1 MPITTL
7 RQLLDEATEK
17 LNTAQVPDPR
27 YDARALLMSA
37 YQLSPA
43 QYLLYE
49 HDAPETLIPRLL
61 PDAEALSAASTVF
74 QANVDRR
81 QRREPLQQILGT
93 AGFYGLDFLV
103 TKDVLC
109 PRADTET
116 LVDAVLGNL
125 MPEQIGSLHAV
136 PSVDPACTAR
146 TEVEVPFGTS
156 STVEHDPTGAART
169 EVENPTVDT
178 SSSEHT
184 VDKCPDFLVHVDNDG
199 ASLLD
204 VCTGSGCIA
213 IALTKFGAF
222 CDTTAVDIS
231 DAALAVARQNAERL
245 LITETDTAPTTPP
258 CAVSADEITATASA
272 RMNPGLRT
280 EVHLQNAAV
289 DFTLLQSD
297 MFSALA
303 ERTDDGKRK
312 RYDVIVSNPPYI
324 PSAVVDELE
333 PEVRD
338 YEPRIALDGTADGL
352 RFYRILAEESVHYLK
367 PGGRIYLEIGYD
379 QGERVP
385 ALLAAAGF
393 RDITVIRDFGGND
406 RVVAAHL

>member
-37 YQLSPA
+37 YRLSPA

-49 HDAPETLIPRLL
+49 HDAPEALIPRVL

-74 QANVDRR
+74 HANVDRR
-81 QRREPLQQILGT
+81 SRREPLQQILGT

-125 MPEQIGSLHAV
+125 MPEQIGAV
-136 PSVDPACTAR
+136 QTAPSVDP
-146 TEVEVPFGTS
+146 TS
-156 STVEHDPTGAART
+156 VVRT
-169 EVENPTVDT
+169 EVENQAVDP

-184 VDKCPDFLVHVDNDG
+184 VDKCPDFLVHVDNEG

-222 CDTTAVDIS
+222 RDTTAVDIS
-231 DAALAVARQNAERL
+231 DAALAIARQNAERL
-245 LITETDTAPTTPP
+245 LITEADTAATTTPS
-258 CAVSADEITATASA
+258 AMSADEITVATST
-272 RMNPGLRT
+272 RMNPGPRT
-280 EVHLQNAAV
+280 EVHLQHAAV
-289 DFTLLQSD
+289 DFTLLRSD

-303 ERTDDGKRK
+303 ERTEDGALK

-352 RFYRILAEESVHYLK
+352 RFYRILAEESVRYLK

>member
-1 MPITTL
+1 MLITTL

-49 HDAPETLIPRLL
+49 HDAPETLIPRVL
-61 PDAEALSAASTVF
+61 PDAEALSAAATVF
-74 QANVDRR
+74 SASVERR
-81 QRREPLQQILGT
+81 RRREPLQQILGT
-93 AGFYGLDFLV
+93 AGFYGLDFRV

-125 MPEQIGSLHAV
+125 MPEQIGAV
-136 PSVDPACTAR
+136 HTAPSVDPTC
-146 TEVEVPFGTS
+146 
-156 STVEHDPTGAART
+156 AART
-169 EVENPTVDT
+169 DVENPMVDT

-184 VDKCPDFLVHVDNDG
+184 VDKCLDFLTHVDNDG

-222 CDTTAVDIS
+222 RDTTAVDIS
-231 DAALAVARQNAERL
+231 DAALAIARQNAERL
-245 LITETDTAPTTPP
+245 LITEADTTAATMP
-258 CAVSADEITATASA
+258 CAVSADETTVATST

-289 DFTLLQSD
+289 DFTLLRSD

-303 ERTDDGKRK
+303 ERTEDGKRK

-393 RDITVIRDFGGND
+393 HDITVIRDFGGND

>member
-17 LNTAQVPDPR
+17 LNTTKVPDPR

-49 HDAPETLIPRLL
+49 HDAPEALIPRVL
-61 PDAEALSAASTVF
+61 PDAEALSAATTLF

-81 QRREPLQQILGT
+81 RRREPLQQILGT
-93 AGFYGLDFLV
+93 AGFYGLDYLV

-125 MPEQIGSLHAV
+125 MPEQIGAVHAASSCV
-136 PSVDPACTAR
+136 PACAQR
-146 TEVEVPFGTS
+146 T
-156 STVEHDPTGAART
+156 D
-169 EVENPTVDT
+169 VENPAVDT
-178 SSSEHT
+178 PLSERT
-184 VDKCPDFLVHVDNDG
+184 VDKCPDFLAHVDNNG

-222 CDTTAVDIS
+222 RDTTAVDIS
-231 DAALAVARQNAERL
+231 DAALVIARRNAERL
-245 LITETDTAPTTPP
+245 LITAEDTATDTTP
-258 CAVSADEITATASA
+258 CAVSPDETTAEASA
-272 RMNPGLRT
+272 LPGADPRT
-280 EVHLQNAAV
+280 EVHLQNATV
-289 DFTLLQSD
+289 DFTLLRSD

-303 ERTDDGKRK
+303 ERTEDGKLK
-312 RYDVIVSNPPYI
+312 KYDVIVSNPPYI

-352 RFYRILAEESVHYLK
+352 RFYRILAEEAVHYLK

-393 RDITVIRDFGGND
+393 HDITVIRDFGGND

>member
-49 HDAPETLIPRLL
+49 HDAPEALIPRVL

-74 QANVDRR
+74 HANVDRR
-81 QRREPLQQILGT
+81 SRREPLQQILGT

-125 MPEQIGSLHAV
+125 MPEQIGAV
-136 PSVDPACTAR
+136 QTAPSVDP
-146 TEVEVPFGTS
+146 TS
-156 STVEHDPTGAART
+156 VVRT
-169 EVENPTVDT
+169 EVENQAVDP

-184 VDKCPDFLVHVDNDG
+184 VDKCPDFLVHVDNEG

-222 CDTTAVDIS
+222 RDTTAVDIS
-231 DAALAVARQNAERL
+231 DAALAIARQNAERL
-245 LITETDTAPTTPP
+245 LITEADTAATMTP
-258 CAVSADEITATASA
+258 CAVSADETMVATST
-272 RMNPGLRT
+272 RMNPGPRM

-289 DFTLLQSD
+289 DFTLLRSD

-303 ERTDDGKRK
+303 ERTEDGALK

-352 RFYRILAEESVHYLK
+352 RFYRILAAESVHYLK

-385 ALLAAAGF
+385 ALLEAAGF
-393 RDITVIRDFGGND
+393 QEVTVIRDFGGND

>member
-17 LNTAQVPDPR
+17 LNTTKVPDPR

-49 HDAPETLIPRLL
+49 HDAPEALIPRVL
-61 PDAEALSAASTVF
+61 PDAEALSAATTLF

-81 QRREPLQQILGT
+81 RRREPLQQILGT

-116 LVDAVLGNL
+116 LVDAVLGN
-125 MPEQIGSLHAV
+125 
-136 PSVDPACTAR
+136 
-146 TEVEVPFGTS
+146 
-156 STVEHDPTGAART
+156 
-169 EVENPTVDT
+169 
-178 SSSEHT
+178 
-184 VDKCPDFLVHVDNDG
+184 VDNEG

-213 IALTKFGAF
+213 IALTKFGTF
-222 CDTTAVDIS
+222 RDTTAVDIS
-231 DAALAVARQNAERL
+231 DAALAIARRNAERL
-245 LITETDTAPTTPP
+245 LITE
-258 CAVSADEITATASA
+258 
-272 RMNPGLRT
+272 
-280 EVHLQNAAV
+280 AV
-289 DFTLLQSD
+289 DFTLLRSD

-303 ERTDDGKRK
+303 ERTEDGKLK
-312 RYDVIVSNPPYI
+312 KYDVIVSNPPYI

-338 YEPRIALDGTADGL
+338 YEPRIALDGTVDGL

-379 QGERVP
+379 QGESVP

-393 RDITVIRDFGGND
+393 QDITVIRDFGGND

>member
-49 HDAPETLIPRLL
+49 HDAPEALIPRVL
-61 PDAEALSAASTVF
+61 PDAEALSAATTVF

-81 QRREPLQQILGT
+81 RRREPLQQILGT
-93 AGFYGLDFLV
+93 AGFYGLDFVV

-125 MPEQIGSLHAV
+125 MSEQMASVCAA
-136 PSVDPACTAR
+136 PSGTVPACAQ
-146 TEVEVPFGTS
+146 
-156 STVEHDPTGAART
+156 RT
-169 EVENPTVDT
+169 EVENPTEDASAT
-178 SSSEHT
+178 GR
-184 VDKCPDFLVHVDNDG
+184 VDKCPDFLSHVDNEG

-222 CDTTAVDIS
+222 RDTTAVDIS
-231 DAALAVARQNAERL
+231 DAALAIARRNAERL
-245 LITETDTAPTTPP
+245 LITE
-258 CAVSADEITATASA
+258 ADTATAPPPCVVPPDENAVEASA
-272 RMNPGLRT
+272 LPGADSLT
-280 EVHLQNAAV
+280 EVHIQNATV
-289 DFTLLQSD
+289 DFTLLRSD

-303 ERTDDGKRK
+303 ERTEDGQMK

-352 RFYRILAEESVHYLK
+352 RFYRILAEEAVHYLK

-379 QGERVP
+379 QGESVP

-393 RDITVIRDFGGND
+393 HEVTVIRDFGGND

>member
-17 LNTAQVPDPR
+17 LNTTKVPDPR

-49 HDAPETLIPRLL
+49 HDAPEALIPRVL
-61 PDAEALSAASTVF
+61 PDAEALSAATTLF

-81 QRREPLQQILGT
+81 RRREPLQQILGT
-93 AGFYGLDFLV
+93 AGFYGLDFVV

-125 MPEQIGSLHAV
+125 MPEQITSICAAPSGAV
-136 PSVDPACTAR
+136 PACAQR
-146 TEVEVPFGTS
+146 TDVEK
-156 STVEHDPTGAART
+156 
-169 EVENPTVDT
+169 PTVDASAT
-178 SSSEHT
+178 VST
-184 VDKCPDFLVHVDNDG
+184 VDKCPDFLSHVDNEG

-222 CDTTAVDIS
+222 RDTTAVDIS
-231 DAALAVARQNAERL
+231 DAALAIARQNAERL
-245 LITETDTAPTTPP
+245 LITE
-258 CAVSADEITATASA
+258 
-272 RMNPGLRT
+272 
-280 EVHLQNAAV
+280 AV
-289 DFTLLQSD
+289 DFTLLRSD

-303 ERTDDGKRK
+303 ERTEDGALK

-352 RFYRILAEESVHYLK
+352 RFYRILAAESVHYLK

-385 ALLAAAGF
+385 ALLEAAGF
-393 RDITVIRDFGGND
+393 QEVTVIRDFGGND

>member
-17 LNTAQVPDPR
+17 LNITKVPDPR

-49 HDAPETLIPRLL
+49 HDAPETLIPRVL
-61 PDAEALSAASTVF
+61 PDAEALSAATTLF

-81 QRREPLQQILGT
+81 RRREPLQQILGT

-125 MPEQIGSLHAV
+125 MPEQIGAV
-136 PSVDPACTAR
+136 HTAPSVN
-146 TEVEVPFGTS
+146 
-156 STVEHDPTGAART
+156 STCAART
-169 EVENPTVDT
+169 EAENPAVDT

-184 VDKCPDFLVHVDNDG
+184 VDKCPDFLAHVDNDG

-222 CDTTAVDIS
+222 RDTTAVDIS
-231 DAALAVARQNAERL
+231 DAALAIARQNAERL
-245 LITETDTAPTTPP
+245 LITEADTATTTTPS
-258 CAVSADEITATASA
+258 AMSADEITVATST
-272 RMNPGLRT
+272 RMNPGPRM

-289 DFTLLQSD
+289 DFTLLRSD

-303 ERTDDGKRK
+303 ERTEDGALK

-393 RDITVIRDFGGND
+393 HDITVIRDFGGND

>member
-17 LNTAQVPDPR
+17 LNTMKVPDPR

-49 HDAPETLIPRLL
+49 HDAPEALIPRVL
-61 PDAEALSAASTVF
+61 PDAEALSAATTLF

-81 QRREPLQQILGT
+81 RRREPLQQILGS
-93 AGFYGLDFLV
+93 AGFYGLDFVV

-125 MPEQIGSLHAV
+125 MPEQMASA
-136 PSVDPACTAR
+136 
-146 TEVEVPFGTS
+146 
-156 STVEHDPTGAART
+156 
-169 EVENPTVDT
+169 
-178 SSSEHT
+178 SEHS
-184 VDKCPDFLVHVDNDG
+184 VDKCLDFLSHVDNEG

-222 CDTTAVDIS
+222 RDTTAVDIS
-231 DAALAVARQNAERL
+231 DAALAIARRNAERL
-245 LITETDTAPTTPP
+245 LITE
-258 CAVSADEITATASA
+258 ADEGTAATSA
-272 RMNPGLRT
+272 LPSTCPLT
-280 EVHLQNAAV
+280 EVHLQNATV
-289 DFTLLQSD
+289 DFTLLRSD

-303 ERTDDGKRK
+303 ERTEDGKLK
-312 RYDVIVSNPPYI
+312 KYDVIVSNPPYI

-352 RFYRILAEESVHYLK
+352 RFYRILAEEAVHYLK

-379 QGERVP
+379 QGESVP

-393 RDITVIRDFGGND
+393 HEVTVIRDFGGND
-406 RVVAAHL
+406 RVVAAHI

>member
-1 MPITTL
+1 MQLTTL

-37 YQLSPA
+37 CQLTPA

-49 HDAPETLIPRLL
+49 HDAPEALIPRVL
-61 PDAEALSAASTVF
+61 PDAEALSAAITVF

-81 QRREPLQQILGT
+81 RRREPLQQILGT

-125 MPEQIGSLHAV
+125 MPEQIA
-136 PSVDPACTAR
+136 SVCTAPS
-146 TEVEVPFGTS
+146 EIVPTCAPHMDVD
-156 STVEHDPTGAART
+156 T
-169 EVENPTVDT
+169 PTVNT

-184 VDKCPDFLVHVDNDG
+184 VDKCPDFLMHVDNGG

-231 DAALAVARQNAERL
+231 DAALAIARQNAERL
-245 LITETDTAPTTPP
+245 LITEADTVADTTPY
-258 CAVSADEITATASA
+258 AVSPDETTAEASA
-272 RMNPGLRT
+272 LPGADPRT
-280 EVHLQNAAV
+280 EVHLQNATV
-289 DFTLLQSD
+289 DFTLLRSD

-303 ERTDDGKRK
+303 ERTEDGKLK
-312 RYDVIVSNPPYI
+312 KYDVIVSNPPYI

-385 ALLAAAGF
+385 ALLAAVGF
-393 RDITVIRDFGGND
+393 QDITVIRDFGGND

>member
-17 LNTAQVPDPR
+17 LNTAQVPDSR

-49 HDAPETLIPRLL
+49 NDAPETLIPRVL
-61 PDAEALSAASTVF
+61 PDAEALSAATTLF

-81 QRREPLQQILGT
+81 RRREPLQQILGT
-93 AGFYGLDFLV
+93 GGFYGLDFLV

-125 MPEQIGSLHAV
+125 MPEQIGAV
-136 PSVDPACTAR
+136 HTAPSVD
-146 TEVEVPFGTS
+146 
-156 STVEHDPTGAART
+156 STCAART
-169 EVENPTVDT
+169 EVENPAVDT

-222 CDTTAVDIS
+222 RDTTAVDIS
-231 DAALAVARQNAERL
+231 DAALAIARQNAERL
-245 LITETDTAPTTPP
+245 LITEADTATTTTPS
-258 CAVSADEITATASA
+258 AVSADEITVATSTQ
-272 RMNPGLRT
+272 MNPGPRM

-289 DFTLLQSD
+289 DFTLLRSD

-303 ERTDDGKRK
+303 ERTEDGAMK

-385 ALLAAAGF
+385 ALLEAAGF

>member
-37 YQLSPA
+37 YRLSPA

-49 HDAPETLIPRLL
+49 HDAPEALIPRVL

-74 QANVDRR
+74 HANVDRR
-81 QRREPLQQILGT
+81 SRREPLQQILGT

-125 MPEQIGSLHAV
+125 MPEQIGAV
-136 PSVDPACTAR
+136 HTAPSVN
-146 TEVEVPFGTS
+146 
-156 STVEHDPTGAART
+156 STCAART
-169 EVENPTVDT
+169 EVENPAVDT

-184 VDKCPDFLVHVDNDG
+184 VDKCPDFLAHVDNDG

-222 CDTTAVDIS
+222 RDTTAVDIS
-231 DAALAVARQNAERL
+231 DAALAIARQNAERL
-245 LITETDTAPTTPP
+245 LITEADTATTTTPS
-258 CAVSADEITATASA
+258 AMSADEITVATST
-272 RMNPGLRT
+272 RMNPGPRM

-289 DFTLLQSD
+289 DFTLLRSD

-303 ERTDDGKRK
+303 ERTEDGALK

-352 RFYRILAEESVHYLK
+352 RFYRILAAESVHYLK

-379 QGERVP
+379 QGESVP

-393 RDITVIRDFGGND
+393 HGITVIRDFGGND

>member
-17 LNTAQVPDPR
+17 LNTTKVPDPR

-49 HDAPETLIPRLL
+49 HDAPEALIPRVL
-61 PDAEALSAASTVF
+61 PDAEALSAATTLF

-81 QRREPLQQILGT
+81 RRREPLQQILGT
-93 AGFYGLDFLV
+93 AGFYGLDFVV

-116 LVDAVLGNL
+116 LVDAALGNL
-125 MPEQIGSLHAV
+125 MPEQMASVCAA
-136 PSVDPACTAR
+136 PSGTVPACAQR
-146 TEVEVPFGTS
+146 T
-156 STVEHDPTGAART
+156 D
-169 EVENPTVDT
+169 VENPTENT
-178 SSSEHT
+178 SASEDA
-184 VDKCPDFLVHVDNDG
+184 VDKCPDFLSDVDNEG

-222 CDTTAVDIS
+222 RDTTAVDIS
-231 DAALAVARQNAERL
+231 DAALAIARQNAERL
-245 LITETDTAPTTPP
+245 LITEADTVVATTPY
-258 CAVSADEITATASA
+258 AVPPDETTAEAATLPGAD
-272 RMNPGLRT
+272 PRT
-280 EVHLQNAAV
+280 EVHLQNATV
-289 DFTLLQSD
+289 DFTLLRSD

-303 ERTDDGKRK
+303 ERTEDGELKK
-312 RYDVIVSNPPYI
+312 YDVIVSNPPYI

-379 QGERVP
+379 QGESVP

-393 RDITVIRDFGGND
+393 RDVTVIRDFGGND
-406 RVVAAHL
+406 RVVAAHI

>member
-7 RQLLDEATEK
+7 RQLLDEATET

-37 YQLSPA
+37 YRLSPA

-49 HDAPETLIPRLL
+49 HDAPETLVPRVL
-61 PDAEALSAASTVF
+61 PDAEALSAAATVF
-74 QANVDRR
+74 HANVDRR
-81 QRREPLQQILGT
+81 SRREPLQQILGT

-125 MPEQIGSLHAV
+125 MPEQIGAVHAA
-136 PSVDPACTAR
+136 PSVDP
-146 TEVEVPFGTS
+146 TS
-156 STVEHDPTGAART
+156 VVRT
-169 EVENPTVDT
+169 EVENPAVDP
-178 SSSEHT
+178 SSSEHM
-184 VDKCPDFLVHVDNDG
+184 VDKCPDFLAHVDNDG

-222 CDTTAVDIS
+222 RDTMAVDIS
-231 DAALAVARQNAERL
+231 DAALAIARQNAERL
-245 LITETDTAPTTPP
+245 LITEADTTATTTSS
-258 CAVSADEITATASA
+258 AVSADEITVATST
-272 RMNPGLRT
+272 RMNPGPRM

-289 DFTLLQSD
+289 DFTLLRSD

-303 ERTDDGKRK
+303 ERTEDGALK

-352 RFYRILAEESVHYLK
+352 RFYRILAEESVRYLK

>member
-37 YQLSPA
+37 YRLSPA

-49 HDAPETLIPRLL
+49 HDAPEALIPRVL
-61 PDAEALSAASTVF
+61 PDAEALSAAATVF
-74 QANVDRR
+74 HANVDRR
-81 QRREPLQQILGT
+81 SRREPLQQILGT

-125 MPEQIGSLHAV
+125 MPEQIGAV
-136 PSVDPACTAR
+136 QTAPSVDP
-146 TEVEVPFGTS
+146 TS
-156 STVEHDPTGAART
+156 VVRT
-169 EVENPTVDT
+169 EVENQAVDP

-184 VDKCPDFLVHVDNDG
+184 VDKCPDFLAHVDNEG

-231 DAALAVARQNAERL
+231 DAALAIARQNAERL
-245 LITETDTAPTTPP
+245 LITEADTAATTTPS
-258 CAVSADEITATASA
+258 AMSADETTVVATST
-272 RMNPGLRT
+272 RMNPGPRM

-289 DFTLLQSD
+289 DFTLLRSD

-303 ERTDDGKRK
+303 ERTEDGALK

-352 RFYRILAEESVHYLK
+352 RFYRILAAESVHYLK

-379 QGERVP
+379 QGESVP

-393 RDITVIRDFGGND
+393 HGITVIRDFGGND

>member
-17 LNTAQVPDPR
+17 LNTTKVPDPR

-49 HDAPETLIPRLL
+49 HDAPETLIPRVL

-74 QANVDRR
+74 HANVDRR
-81 QRREPLQQILGT
+81 RRREPLQQILGT

-125 MPEQIGSLHAV
+125 MPEQIGAV
-136 PSVDPACTAR
+136 HTAPSVN
-146 TEVEVPFGTS
+146 
-156 STVEHDPTGAART
+156 STCAART
-169 EVENPTVDT
+169 EVENPAVDT

-184 VDKCPDFLVHVDNDG
+184 VDKCPDFLAHVDNDG

-222 CDTTAVDIS
+222 RDTTAVDIS
-231 DAALAVARQNAERL
+231 DAALAIARQNAERL
-245 LITETDTAPTTPP
+245 LITEADTATTTTPS
-258 CAVSADEITATASA
+258 AMSADEITVATST
-272 RMNPGLRT
+272 RMNPGPRM

-289 DFTLLQSD
+289 DFTLLRSD

-303 ERTDDGKRK
+303 ERTEDGALK

-352 RFYRILAEESVHYLK
+352 RFYRILAAESVHYLK

-385 ALLAAAGF
+385 ALLADAGF

>member
-17 LNTAQVPDPR
+17 LNTTKVPDPR

-49 HDAPETLIPRLL
+49 QDAPEALIPRVL
-61 PDAEALSAASTVF
+61 PDAEALSAATTLF

-81 QRREPLQQILGT
+81 RRREPLQQILGT
-93 AGFYGLDFLV
+93 AGFYGLDFVV

-125 MPEQIGSLHAV
+125 MPEQIGAVHAA
-136 PSVDPACTAR
+136 PSVD
-146 TEVEVPFGTS
+146 
-156 STVEHDPTGAART
+156 STCAART
-169 EVENPTVDT
+169 EVENPAVDT
-178 SSSEHT
+178 FSSERT
-184 VDKCPDFLVHVDNDG
+184 VDKCPDFLAHVDNDG

-213 IALTKFGAF
+213 IVLTKFGAF
-222 CDTTAVDIS
+222 HDTTAVDIS
-231 DAALAVARQNAERL
+231 DAALAIARQNAERL
-245 LITETDTAPTTPP
+245 LITEADTAATTTPS
-258 CAVSADEITATASA
+258 AVSADEITVATST
-272 RMNPGLRT
+272 RM

-289 DFTLLQSD
+289 DFTLLRSD

-303 ERTDDGKRK
+303 ERTEDGALK

-352 RFYRILAEESVHYLK
+352 RFYRILAAESGHYLK

-385 ALLAAAGF
+385 ALLEAAGF
-393 RDITVIRDFGGND
+393 QEVTVIRDFGGND

>member
-17 LNTAQVPDPR
+17 LNTTKVPDPR

-49 HDAPETLIPRLL
+49 HDAPEALIPRVL
-61 PDAEALSAASTVF
+61 PDAEALSAATTLF

-81 QRREPLQQILGT
+81 RRREPLQQILGT
-93 AGFYGLDFLV
+93 AGFYGLDFVV

-116 LVDAVLGNL
+116 LVDAVFGNL
-125 MPEQIGSLHAV
+125 MPEQIGAVHAA
-136 PSVDPACTAR
+136 PSVD
-146 TEVEVPFGTS
+146 
-156 STVEHDPTGAART
+156 STCEART
-169 EVENPTVDT
+169 EVENPAVDT

-184 VDKCPDFLVHVDNDG
+184 VDKCPDFLAHVDNDG

-222 CDTTAVDIS
+222 RDITAVDIS
-231 DAALAVARQNAERL
+231 DAALAIARRNAERL
-245 LITETDTAPTTPP
+245 LITEADTAATTTPS
-258 CAVSADEITATASA
+258 AVSADEITVATST
-272 RMNPGLRT
+272 RM

-289 DFTLLQSD
+289 DFTLLRSD

-303 ERTDDGKRK
+303 ERTEDGALK

-352 RFYRILAEESVHYLK
+352 RFYRILAAESVHYLK

-379 QGERVP
+379 QGESVP
-385 ALLAAAGF
+385 ALLEAAGF
-393 RDITVIRDFGGND
+393 QEVTVIRDFGGND

>member
-17 LNTAQVPDPR
+17 LNTAHVPDPR

-49 HDAPETLIPRLL
+49 HDAPEALIPRVL
-61 PDAEALSAASTVF
+61 PDAEALSAATTLF

-81 QRREPLQQILGT
+81 RRREPLQQILGT
-93 AGFYGLDFLV
+93 AGFYGLDFVV

-125 MPEQIGSLHAV
+125 MPEQMASVWAATSDTV
-136 PSVDPACTAR
+136 PTC
-146 TEVEVPFGTS
+146 VPHT
-156 STVEHDPTGAART
+156 D
-169 EVENPTVDT
+169 VENPTVNI
-178 SSSEHT
+178 SASEHM
-184 VDKCPDFLVHVDNDG
+184 VDKCPDFLSDVDNEG

-213 IALTKFGAF
+213 IALTKFGTF
-222 CDTTAVDIS
+222 RDTTAVDIS
-231 DAALAVARQNAERL
+231 DAALAIARQNAERL
-245 LITETDTAPTTPP
+245 LITEADTVVATTPY
-258 CAVSADEITATASA
+258 AVPPDETTAEAATLPGAD
-272 RMNPGLRT
+272 PRT
-280 EVHLQNAAV
+280 EVHLQNATV
-289 DFTLLQSD
+289 DFTLLRSD

-303 ERTDDGKRK
+303 ERTEDGKLK
-312 RYDVIVSNPPYI
+312 KYDVIVSNPPYI

-379 QGERVP
+379 QGESVP

-393 RDITVIRDFGGND
+393 RDVTVIRDFGGND

>member
-17 LNTAQVPDPR
+17 LNTTKVPDPR

-49 HDAPETLIPRLL
+49 HDAPETLIPRVL
-61 PDAEALSAASTVF
+61 PDAEALSAATTLF

-81 QRREPLQQILGT
+81 RRREPLQQILGT

-125 MPEQIGSLHAV
+125 MPEQIGAV
-136 PSVDPACTAR
+136 HTAPSVN
-146 TEVEVPFGTS
+146 
-156 STVEHDPTGAART
+156 STCAART
-169 EVENPTVDT
+169 EAENPAVDT

-184 VDKCPDFLVHVDNDG
+184 VDKCPDFLAHVDNDG

-222 CDTTAVDIS
+222 RDTTAVDIS
-231 DAALAVARQNAERL
+231 DAALAIARQNAERL
-245 LITETDTAPTTPP
+245 LITEADTATTTTPS
-258 CAVSADEITATASA
+258 AMSADEITVATST
-272 RMNPGLRT
+272 RMNPGPRM

-289 DFTLLQSD
+289 DFTLLRSD

-303 ERTDDGKRK
+303 ERTEDGALK

-393 RDITVIRDFGGND
+393 QEVTVIRDFGGND

>member
-49 HDAPETLIPRLL
+49 HDAPEALIPRVL
-61 PDAEALSAASTVF
+61 PDAEALSAATALF

-81 QRREPLQQILGT
+81 RRREPLQQILGT
-93 AGFYGLDFLV
+93 AGFYGLDFVV

-116 LVDAVLGNL
+116 LVDAILGNL
-125 MPEQIGSLHAV
+125 MPEQMASVWAA
-136 PSVDPACTAR
+136 PSGIVPACALR
-146 TEVEVPFGTS
+146 TDVESPTENTS
-156 STVEHDPTGAART
+156 A
-169 EVENPTVDT
+169 
-178 SSSEHT
+178 SEDA
-184 VDKCPDFLVHVDNDG
+184 VDKCPDFLSDVDNEG

-222 CDTTAVDIS
+222 RDTTAVDIS
-231 DAALAVARQNAERL
+231 DAALAIARRNAERL
-245 LITETDTAPTTPP
+245 LITEADTVADTTPY
-258 CAVSADEITATASA
+258 AVSPDETTAEAAILPGAD
-272 RMNPGLRT
+272 PRT
-280 EVHLQNAAV
+280 EVHLQNATV
-289 DFTLLQSD
+289 DFTLLRSD

-303 ERTDDGKRK
+303 ERTEDGKLK
-312 RYDVIVSNPPYI
+312 KYDVIVSNPPYI

-379 QGERVP
+379 QGESVP

-393 RDITVIRDFGGND
+393 RDVTVIRDFGGND
-406 RVVAAHL
+406 RVVAAHI

>member
-17 LNTAQVPDPR
+17 LNITKVPDPR

-49 HDAPETLIPRLL
+49 HDAPEALIPRVL
-61 PDAEALSAASTVF
+61 PDAEALSAATTLF

-81 QRREPLQQILGT
+81 RRREPLQQILGT
-93 AGFYGLDFLV
+93 AGFYGLDFVV

-125 MPEQIGSLHAV
+125 MPEQIGAV
-136 PSVDPACTAR
+136 HTAPSVTPTCTAR
-146 TEVEVPFGTS
+146 TEVE
-156 STVEHDPTGAART
+156 
-169 EVENPTVDT
+169 NPAVDT

-184 VDKCPDFLVHVDNDG
+184 VDKCPDFLAHVDNDG

-222 CDTTAVDIS
+222 RDTTAVDIS
-231 DAALAVARQNAERL
+231 DAALAIARRNAERL
-245 LITETDTAPTTPP
+245 LITEADTAATTTPS
-258 CAVSADEITATASA
+258 AVSADEITVATST
-272 RMNPGLRT
+272 RM

-289 DFTLLQSD
+289 DFTLLRSD

-303 ERTDDGKRK
+303 ERTEDGALK

-352 RFYRILAEESVHYLK
+352 RFYRILAAESVHYLK

-393 RDITVIRDFGGND
+393 HDITVIRDFGGND

>member
-17 LNTAQVPDPR
+17 LNTTKVPDPR

-37 YQLSPA
+37 YRLSPA

-49 HDAPETLIPRLL
+49 HDAPEALIPRVL

-74 QANVDRR
+74 HANVDRR
-81 QRREPLQQILGT
+81 SRREPLQQILGT

-116 LVDAVLGNL
+116 LVDALLGNL
-125 MPEQIGSLHAV
+125 MPEQIGAV
-136 PSVDPACTAR
+136 QTAPSVDP
-146 TEVEVPFGTS
+146 TS
-156 STVEHDPTGAART
+156 VVRT
-169 EVENPTVDT
+169 EVENQAVDP

-184 VDKCPDFLVHVDNDG
+184 VDKCPDFLVHVDNEG

-222 CDTTAVDIS
+222 RDTTAVDIS
-231 DAALAVARQNAERL
+231 DAALAIARQNAERL
-245 LITETDTAPTTPP
+245 LITEADTAATTTPS
-258 CAVSADEITATASA
+258 AVSADETTVATST
-272 RMNPGLRT
+272 RMNPGPRM

-289 DFTLLQSD
+289 DFTLLRSD

-303 ERTDDGKRK
+303 ERTEDGALK

>member
-7 RQLLDEATEK
+7 RQLLDEATET

-49 HDAPETLIPRLL
+49 HDAPETLIPRVL
-61 PDAEALSAASTVF
+61 PDAEALSAAATVF
-74 QANVDRR
+74 HANVDRR
-81 QRREPLQQILGT
+81 SRREPLQQILGT

-125 MPEQIGSLHAV
+125 MPEQIGAVHAA
-136 PSVDPACTAR
+136 PSVDP
-146 TEVEVPFGTS
+146 TS
-156 STVEHDPTGAART
+156 VVRT
-169 EVENPTVDT
+169 EVENLAVDP

-184 VDKCPDFLVHVDNDG
+184 VDKCPDFLVHVDNEG

-222 CDTTAVDIS
+222 RDTMAVDIS
-231 DAALAVARQNAERL
+231 DAALAIARQNAERL
-245 LITETDTAPTTPP
+245 LITEADTTATTTSS
-258 CAVSADEITATASA
+258 AVSADEITVATST
-272 RMNPGLRT
+272 RMNPGPRM

-289 DFTLLQSD
+289 DFTLLRSD

-303 ERTDDGKRK
+303 ERTEDGALK

-352 RFYRILAEESVHYLK
+352 RFYRILAEESVRYLK

>member
-7 RQLLDEATEK
+7 RQLLDEATET

-49 HDAPETLIPRLL
+49 HDAPETLIPRVL
-61 PDAEALSAASTVF
+61 PDAEALSAAATVF
-74 QANVDRR
+74 HANVDRR
-81 QRREPLQQILGT
+81 SRREPLQQILGT

-125 MPEQIGSLHAV
+125 MPEQIGAVHAA
-136 PSVDPACTAR
+136 PSVDPTC
-146 TEVEVPFGTS
+146 
-156 STVEHDPTGAART
+156 AART
-169 EVENPTVDT
+169 EVENPAVDP
-178 SSSEHT
+178 SSSEHM
-184 VDKCPDFLVHVDNDG
+184 VDKCPDFLIHVDNDG

-222 CDTTAVDIS
+222 RDTMAVDIS
-231 DAALAVARQNAERL
+231 DAALAIARQNAERL
-245 LITETDTAPTTPP
+245 LITEADTTATTTSS
-258 CAVSADEITATASA
+258 AVSADEITVATST
-272 RMNPGLRT
+272 RMNPGPRM

-289 DFTLLQSD
+289 DFTLLRSD

-303 ERTDDGKRK
+303 ERTEDGALK

-352 RFYRILAEESVHYLK
+352 RFYRILAEESVRYLK

>member
-17 LNTAQVPDPR
+17 LNTAHVPDPR

-37 YQLSPA
+37 CQLSPA

-49 HDAPETLIPRLL
+49 HDAPEALIPRVL
-61 PDAEALSAASTVF
+61 PDAEALSAATTLF

-81 QRREPLQQILGT
+81 RRREPLQQILGT
-93 AGFYGLDFLV
+93 AGFYGLDFVV

-125 MPEQIGSLHAV
+125 MPEQMASA
-136 PSVDPACTAR
+136 
-146 TEVEVPFGTS
+146 
-156 STVEHDPTGAART
+156 
-169 EVENPTVDT
+169 
-178 SSSEHT
+178 SEHS
-184 VDKCPDFLVHVDNDG
+184 VDKCLDFLSHVDNEG

-222 CDTTAVDIS
+222 RDTTAVDIS
-231 DAALAVARQNAERL
+231 DAALAIARRNAERL
-245 LITETDTAPTTPP
+245 LITE
-258 CAVSADEITATASA
+258 ADEGTAATSA
-272 RMNPGLRT
+272 LPSTCPRT
-280 EVHLQNAAV
+280 EVHLQNATV
-289 DFTLLQSD
+289 DFTLLRSD

-303 ERTDDGKRK
+303 ERTEDGELKK
-312 RYDVIVSNPPYI
+312 YDVIVSNPPYI

-367 PGGRIYLEIGYD
+367 PGGRIYLEIGYN
-379 QGERVP
+379 QGESVP

-393 RDITVIRDFGGND
+393 REITVIRDFGGNN

>member
-17 LNTAQVPDPR
+17 LNITKVPDPR

-49 HDAPETLIPRLL
+49 HDAPETLIPRVL
-61 PDAEALSAASTVF
+61 PDAEALSAATTLF

-81 QRREPLQQILGT
+81 RRREPLQQILGT

-125 MPEQIGSLHAV
+125 MPEQIGAV
-136 PSVDPACTAR
+136 HTAPSVN
-146 TEVEVPFGTS
+146 
-156 STVEHDPTGAART
+156 STCAART
-169 EVENPTVDT
+169 EAENPAVDT

-184 VDKCPDFLVHVDNDG
+184 VDKCPDFLAHVDNDG

-222 CDTTAVDIS
+222 HDTTAVDIS
-231 DAALAVARQNAERL
+231 DAALAIARQNAERL
-245 LITETDTAPTTPP
+245 LITEADTAATTTPS
-258 CAVSADEITATASA
+258 AVSADEITVATST
-272 RMNPGLRT
+272 RMNPGPRM

-289 DFTLLQSD
+289 DFTLLRSD

-303 ERTDDGKRK
+303 ERTEDGALK

-385 ALLAAAGF
+385 ALLEAAGF
-393 RDITVIRDFGGND
+393 HDITVIRDFGGND

>member
-7 RQLLDEATEK
+7 RQLLDEATKK

-37 YQLSPA
+37 YRLSPA

-49 HDAPETLIPRLL
+49 HDAPETLIPRVL

-74 QANVDRR
+74 HANVDRR
-81 QRREPLQQILGT
+81 SRREPLQQILGT

-125 MPEQIGSLHAV
+125 MPEQIRAV
-136 PSVDPACTAR
+136 HTAPSVDP
-146 TEVEVPFGTS
+146 TS
-156 STVEHDPTGAART
+156 AART
-169 EVENPTVDT
+169 EVENPGVET

-222 CDTTAVDIS
+222 RDTTAVDIS
-231 DAALAVARQNAERL
+231 DAALAIARQNAERL
-245 LITETDTAPTTPP
+245 LITETDTAATTTPS
-258 CAVSADEITATASA
+258 AMSADETTVATST
-272 RMNPGLRT
+272 RMNPGPRM

-289 DFTLLQSD
+289 DFTLLRSD

-303 ERTDDGKRK
+303 ERTEDGALK

-352 RFYRILAEESVHYLK
+352 RFYRILAAESVHYLK
-367 PGGRIYLEIGYD
+367 PGGRIFLDIGYD

-393 RDITVIRDFGGND
+393 HDITVIRDFGGND

>member
-7 RQLLDEATEK
+7 RQLLDEATET

-49 HDAPETLIPRLL
+49 HDAPETLIPRVL
-61 PDAEALSAASTVF
+61 PDAEALSAAATVF
-74 QANVDRR
+74 HANVDRR
-81 QRREPLQQILGT
+81 SRREPLQQILGT

-125 MPEQIGSLHAV
+125 MPEQIGAVHAA
-136 PSVDPACTAR
+136 PSVDP
-146 TEVEVPFGTS
+146 TS
-156 STVEHDPTGAART
+156 VVRT
-169 EVENPTVDT
+169 EVENPAVDT

-184 VDKCPDFLVHVDNDG
+184 VDKCPDFLIHVDNDG

-222 CDTTAVDIS
+222 RDTMAVDIS
-231 DAALAVARQNAERL
+231 DAALAIARQNAERL
-245 LITETDTAPTTPP
+245 LITEADTTATTTSS
-258 CAVSADEITATASA
+258 AVSADEITVATST
-272 RMNPGLRT
+272 RMNPGPRM
-280 EVHLQNAAV
+280 EVHLQHAAV
-289 DFTLLQSD
+289 DFTLLRSD

-303 ERTDDGKRK
+303 ERTEDGALK

-352 RFYRILAEESVHYLK
+352 RFYRILAEESVRYLK

>member
-7 RQLLDEATEK
+7 RQLLDEATET

-49 HDAPETLIPRLL
+49 HDAPETLIPRVL
-61 PDAEALSAASTVF
+61 PDAAALSAATTLF

-81 QRREPLQQILGT
+81 SRREPLQQILGT

-125 MPEQIGSLHAV
+125 MPEQIGAVHAA
-136 PSVDPACTAR
+136 PSVDP
-146 TEVEVPFGTS
+146 TS
-156 STVEHDPTGAART
+156 VVRT
-169 EVENPTVDT
+169 EVENPAVDP
-178 SSSEHT
+178 SSSEHM
-184 VDKCPDFLVHVDNDG
+184 VDKCPDFLIHVDNDG

-213 IALTKFGAF
+213 IALTKFGTF
-222 CDTTAVDIS
+222 RDTTAVDIS
-231 DAALAVARQNAERL
+231 DAIARQNAERL
-245 LITETDTAPTTPP
+245 LITEADTAATMTP
-258 CAVSADEITATASA
+258 CAVSADEITVATST
-272 RMNPGLRT
+272 RMNPGPRM
-280 EVHLQNAAV
+280 EVHLQHAAV
-289 DFTLLQSD
+289 DFTLLRSD

-303 ERTDDGKRK
+303 ERTEDGALK

-352 RFYRILAEESVHYLK
+352 RFYRILAEESVRYLK

>member
-49 HDAPETLIPRLL
+49 HDAPETLIPRVL
-61 PDAEALSAASTVF
+61 PDAEALSAATTLF

-81 QRREPLQQILGT
+81 RRREPLQQILGT
-93 AGFYGLDFLV
+93 AGFYGLDFVV

-125 MPEQIGSLHAV
+125 MPEQMAAV
-136 PSVDPACTAR
+136 CAAPSGTVPACAQRTDVESPTENTTA
-146 TEVEVPFGTS
+146 
-156 STVEHDPTGAART
+156 
-169 EVENPTVDT
+169 
-178 SSSEHT
+178 SEDA
-184 VDKCPDFLVHVDNDG
+184 VDKCPDFLAHVDNDG

-222 CDTTAVDIS
+222 RDTTAVDIS
-231 DAALAVARQNAERL
+231 DAALAIARQNAERL
-245 LITETDTAPTTPP
+245 LITEADTATTTTPS
-258 CAVSADEITATASA
+258 AVSADEITVATSTQ
-272 RMNPGLRT
+272 MNPGPRM

-289 DFTLLQSD
+289 DFTLLRSD

-303 ERTDDGKRK
+303 ERTEDGAMK
-312 RYDVIVSNPPYI
+312 RYDIIVSNPPYI

-393 RDITVIRDFGGND
+393 QEVTVIRDFGGND

>member
-37 YQLSPA
+37 CQLSPA

-49 HDAPETLIPRLL
+49 HDAPEALIPRVL
-61 PDAEALSAASTVF
+61 PDAEALSAAITLF

-81 QRREPLQQILGT
+81 RRREPLQQILGT

-125 MPEQIGSLHAV
+125 MPEQIASVCAA
-136 PSVDPACTAR
+136 PPVDPTCAQHTDVD
-146 TEVEVPFGTS
+146 T
-156 STVEHDPTGAART
+156 PTT
-169 EVENPTVDT
+169 DT

-184 VDKCPDFLVHVDNDG
+184 VDKCPDFLMHVDNGG

-222 CDTTAVDIS
+222 RDTTAVDIS
-231 DAALAVARQNAERL
+231 DAALAIARQNAERL
-245 LITETDTAPTTPP
+245 LITEADSAAATTP
-258 CAVSADEITATASA
+258 CAASVDEGTAATSTLP
-272 RMNPGLRT
+272 NTGPRT
-280 EVHLQNAAV
+280 EVHLQNAAL
-289 DFTLLQSD
+289 DFTLLRSD

-303 ERTDDGKRK
+303 ERTEDGQMK

-379 QGERVP
+379 QGETVP

>member
-17 LNTAQVPDPR
+17 LNTTKVPDPR

-49 HDAPETLIPRLL
+49 HDAPETLIPRVL
-61 PDAEALSAASTVF
+61 PDAEALSAATTLF

-81 QRREPLQQILGT
+81 RRREPLQQILGT
-93 AGFYGLDFLV
+93 AGFYGLDFVV

-125 MPEQIGSLHAV
+125 MPEQIGAV
-136 PSVDPACTAR
+136 HTAPSVN
-146 TEVEVPFGTS
+146 
-156 STVEHDPTGAART
+156 STCAART
-169 EVENPTVDT
+169 EAENPAVDT

-184 VDKCPDFLVHVDNDG
+184 VDKCPDFLAHVDNDG

-222 CDTTAVDIS
+222 RDTTAVDIS
-231 DAALAVARQNAERL
+231 DAALAIARQNAERL
-245 LITETDTAPTTPP
+245 LITEADTATTTTPS
-258 CAVSADEITATASA
+258 AMSADEITVATST
-272 RMNPGLRT
+272 RMNPGPRM

-289 DFTLLQSD
+289 DFTLLRSD

-303 ERTDDGKRK
+303 ERTEDGALK

-393 RDITVIRDFGGND
+393 HDITVILDFGGND

>member
-17 LNTAQVPDPR
+17 LNTTKVPDPR

-49 HDAPETLIPRLL
+49 HDAPEALIPRVL
-61 PDAEALSAASTVF
+61 PDAEALSAATTLF

-81 QRREPLQQILGT
+81 RRREPLQQILGT
-93 AGFYGLDFLV
+93 AGFYGLDFVV

-125 MPEQIGSLHAV
+125 MPEQIGAVHAA
-136 PSVDPACTAR
+136 PSVTPTCTAR
-146 TEVEVPFGTS
+146 TEVE
-156 STVEHDPTGAART
+156 
-169 EVENPTVDT
+169 NPAVDT

-184 VDKCPDFLVHVDNDG
+184 VDKCPDFLAHVDNDG

-222 CDTTAVDIS
+222 RDTTAVDIS
-231 DAALAVARQNAERL
+231 DAALAIARQNAERL
-245 LITETDTAPTTPP
+245 LITEADTAATTTPS
-258 CAVSADEITATASA
+258 AVSAADTMVVTST
-272 RMNPGLRT
+272 RMNPGPRM

-289 DFTLLQSD
+289 DFNLLRSD

-303 ERTDDGKRK
+303 ERTEDGALK

-385 ALLAAAGF
+385 ALLEAAGF
-393 RDITVIRDFGGND
+393 QEVTVIRDFGGND

>member
-49 HDAPETLIPRLL
+49 HDAPEALIPRVL
-61 PDAEALSAASTVF
+61 PDAEALSAATTLF

-81 QRREPLQQILGT
+81 RRREPLQQILGT
-93 AGFYGLDFLV
+93 AGFYGLDFVV

-125 MPEQIGSLHAV
+125 MPEQMASVCAA
-136 PSVDPACTAR
+136 PSGTVPACAQ
-146 TEVEVPFGTS
+146 
-156 STVEHDPTGAART
+156 RT
-169 EVENPTVDT
+169 EVENPTEDASAT
-178 SSSEHT
+178 GST
-184 VDKCPDFLVHVDNDG
+184 VDKCPDFLSDVDNEG

-222 CDTTAVDIS
+222 RDTTAVDIS
-231 DAALAVARQNAERL
+231 DAALAIARRNAERL
-245 LITETDTAPTTPP
+245 LITEEDTTTAAPQCAGTTDEVVTA
-258 CAVSADEITATASA
+258 AVAL
-272 RMNPGLRT
+272 PGVESLT
-280 EVHLQNAAV
+280 EVHLQNATV
-289 DFTLLQSD
+289 DFTLLRSD

-303 ERTDDGKRK
+303 ERTEDGRMK

-379 QGERVP
+379 QGESVP

-393 RDITVIRDFGGND
+393 QEVTVIRDFGGND

>member
-1 MPITTL
+1 M
-7 RQLLDEATEK
+7 
-17 LNTAQVPDPR
+17 
-27 YDARALLMSA
+27 
-37 YQLSPA
+37 
-43 QYLLYE
+43 
-49 HDAPETLIPRLL
+49 
-61 PDAEALSAASTVF
+61 
-74 QANVDRR
+74 
-81 QRREPLQQILGT
+81 
-93 AGFYGLDFLV
+93 

-125 MPEQIGSLHAV
+125 MPEQIGAVHAA
-136 PSVDPACTAR
+136 PSVDPTC
-146 TEVEVPFGTS
+146 
-156 STVEHDPTGAART
+156 AART
-169 EVENPTVDT
+169 EVENLAVDT

-184 VDKCPDFLVHVDNDG
+184 VDKCPDFLAHVDNDG

-213 IALTKFGAF
+213 IALTKFGTF
-222 CDTTAVDIS
+222 RDTTAVDIS
-231 DAALAVARQNAERL
+231 DAALAIARQNAERL
-245 LITETDTAPTTPP
+245 LITEADTAATMTP
-258 CAVSADEITATASA
+258 CAVSADETMVATST
-272 RMNPGLRT
+272 RMNPGPRT
-280 EVHLQNAAV
+280 EVHLQHAAV
-289 DFTLLQSD
+289 DFTLLRSD

-303 ERTDDGKRK
+303 ERTEDGALK

-352 RFYRILAEESVHYLK
+352 RFYRILAEESVRYLK

>member
-49 HDAPETLIPRLL
+49 HDAPETLIPRVL

-74 QANVDRR
+74 HANVDRR
-81 QRREPLQQILGT
+81 SRREPLQQILGT
-93 AGFYGLDFLV
+93 AGFYGLDFVV

-125 MPEQIGSLHAV
+125 MPEQITSICAAPSGAV
-136 PSVDPACTAR
+136 PACAQR
-146 TEVEVPFGTS
+146 T
-156 STVEHDPTGAART
+156 D
-169 EVENPTVDT
+169 VDT
-178 SSSEHT
+178 PTADISSSEHT
-184 VDKCPDFLVHVDNDG
+184 VDKCPDFLIHVDNDG

-222 CDTTAVDIS
+222 HDTTAVDIS
-231 DAALAVARQNAERL
+231 DAALAIARQNAERL
-245 LITETDTAPTTPP
+245 LITEADTAAATTP
-258 CAVSADEITATASA
+258 CVVSADETMSATST
-272 RMNPGLRT
+272 RMNPGPRT

-289 DFTLLQSD
+289 DFTLLRSD

-303 ERTDDGKRK
+303 ERTEDGELKK
-312 RYDVIVSNPPYI
+312 YDVIVSNPPYI

-379 QGERVP
+379 QGESVP
-385 ALLAAAGF
+385 ALLEAVGF
-393 RDITVIRDFGGND
+393 QEVTVIRDFGGND

>member
-17 LNTAQVPDPR
+17 LNTMKVPDPR

-49 HDAPETLIPRLL
+49 HDAPEALIPRVL
-61 PDAEALSAASTVF
+61 PDAEALSAATTLF

-81 QRREPLQQILGT
+81 RRREPLQQILGT
-93 AGFYGLDFLV
+93 AGFYGLDFVV

-125 MPEQIGSLHAV
+125 MPEQMASVCAA
-136 PSVDPACTAR
+136 PSGTVPACAQR
-146 TEVEVPFGTS
+146 T
-156 STVEHDPTGAART
+156 D
-169 EVENPTVDT
+169 VENPTENT
-178 SSSEHT
+178 SASEDA
-184 VDKCPDFLVHVDNDG
+184 VDKCPDFLSDVDNEG
-199 ASLLD
+199 VSLLD

-222 CDTTAVDIS
+222 RDTTAVDIS
-231 DAALAVARQNAERL
+231 NAALAIARRNAERL
-245 LITETDTAPTTPP
+245 LITAED
-258 CAVSADEITATASA
+258 TATATTPSVVSPDETTAEASA
-272 RMNPGLRT
+272 LPGTGSLT
-280 EVHLQNAAV
+280 EVHLQNATV
-289 DFTLLQSD
+289 DFTLLRSD

-303 ERTDDGKRK
+303 ERTEDGQMK

-379 QGERVP
+379 QGESVP

-393 RDITVIRDFGGND
+393 QEVTVIRDFGGND
-406 RVVAAHL
+406 RLVAAHL